1 MKKLLFAIQMFAL
14 CCFVGMA
21 VSSCKEGK
29 VQQEALLQDSVPT
42 DSAATDTLEYTV
54 DEFIMPDAADE
65 LFDDFIFNFAE
76 NKRLQLSRIEF
87 PLQVH
92 TGSSTMEIQKRQWKM
107 ERFFMRQDYYTLI
120 FDDEKQMEI
129 MKDTAVNHVILEQ
142 IALEQGDIK
151 QFVFERKQGKWMMTT
166 AKNSTISSSPNA
178 SFLKFYTEFVA
189 DPDFRLASINNPV
202 HFSGPDPEDDFSTM
216 EGLILPEQWQSF
228 APELPSDVIYNII
241 YGEPNINTK
250 QKIFVIRGIAN
261 GMETVMNFR
270 FRNGKWKLMRLS
282 M

>member
-1 MKKLLFAIQMFAL
+1 MFTL

-21 VSSCKEGK
+21 ISSCNEGK
-29 VQQEALLQDSVPT
+29 VSQDAPAQDSLPA
-42 DSAATDTLEYTV
+42 DSTATDTLEYTV
-54 DEFIMPDAADE
+54 DEFIMPEAADE

-76 NKRLQLSRIEF
+76 NKQLQLSRIEF
-87 PLQVH
+87 PLQAH

-107 ERFFMRQDYYTLI
+107 ERFFMRQEYYTLI
-120 FDDEKQMEI
+120 FDNEQQMEI

-151 QFVFERKQGKWMMTT
+151 QYVFERKQGKWMMTSV
-166 AKNSTISSSPNA
+166 KSSTVGSSANA
-178 SFLKFYTEFVA
+178 LFLKFYTEFVA
-189 DPDFRLASINNPV
+189 DSDFRMSSINNPV

-228 APELPSDVIYNII
+228 APELPSGVIYNII
-241 YGEPNINTK
+241 YGEPETNSK
-250 QKIFVIRGIAN
+250 QKIFVIRGISN
-261 GMETVMNFR
+261 GMETVMHFR
-270 FRNGKWKLMRLS
+270 YRNNKWKLVKLS